1 MITGSRAMRGKTRS
15 PNNLRALIQRV
26 GVRRPPNP
34 DRRESKPMQNFFKRL
49 HWMDYVIL
57 AIVIVATYTITSR
70 VGGAL
75 NYEWRWDRIPNYIFR
90 YNDAEERWVANLLMQ
105 GLVSTIR
112 ISIYASVLALILG
125 VILGVARC
133 SANLTVRMLA
143 RTYLE
148 FLRNVPPV
156 VVIFIFFFFLSEQ
169 LIVAL
174 NMESWARG
182 IARQENNAVWTF
194 FFGDMRRFPQLISGV
209 IVLALFESAF
219 VGEIV
224 RAGIQS
230 IDKGQREAAR
240 SIGMSRFQEL
250 RYIVLPQALRKVLPP
265 MANQFITLV
274 KDSSLVSLISVQELT
289 FKTVELV
296 ASTRL
301 IFEAW
306 LAAAAFYFVICFGL
320 SLLFRRLENR

>member
-1 MITGSRAMRGKTRS
+1 MQK
-15 PNNLRALIQRV
+15 LI
-26 GVRRPPNP
+26 
-34 DRRESKPMQNFFKRL
+34 KRL
-49 HWMDYVIL
+49 HWMDLVIL
-57 AIVIVATYTITSR
+57 AVVIGLATVITVR
-70 VGGAL
+70 IGGAL
-75 NYEWRWDRIPNYIFR
+75 NYDWRWEKIPNYLYR
-90 YNDAEERWVANLLMQ
+90 YKESEDRWIANLLVQ
-105 GLVSTIR
+105 GLYATIR
-112 ISIYASVLALILG
+112 ISIYASILALILG
-125 VILGVARC
+125 VILGIARC
-133 SANLTVRMLA
+133 SANLTIRMLA

-169 LIVAL
+169 LISAL

-182 IARQENNAVWTF
+182 IARSDNNAVWTF
-194 FFGDMRRFPQLISGV
+194 LFGDMRRFPALISGV

-230 IDKGQREAAR
+230 VDKGQREAAR
-240 SIGMSRFQEL
+240 SIGMSTYQEL

-265 MANQFITLV
+265 LANQFISLI
-274 KDSSLVSLISVQELT
+274 KDSSLVSLISVPDLT
-289 FKTVELV
+289 FKTIELV

-306 LAAAAFYFVICFGL
+306 LTAAAFYFVICFGL
-320 SLLFRRLENR
+320 SMLFRRLEK

>member
-1 MITGSRAMRGKTRS
+1 M
-15 PNNLRALIQRV
+15 
-26 GVRRPPNP
+26 RPPHP
-34 DRRESKPMQNFFKRL
+34 TRQAKVSIMLNFFKRL
-49 HWMDYVIL
+49 HWIDYLIVAVVIATFVTIL
-57 AIVIVATYTITSR
+57 AR
-70 VGGAL
+70 VGGTL
-75 NYEWRWDRIPNYIFR
+75 NYDWRWEKIPNYIFR
-90 YNDAEERWVANLLMQ
+90 YRADEERWVANLLIQ
-105 GLVSTIR
+105 GLIATIR
-112 ISIYASVLALILG
+112 ISIYSSILALILG
-125 VILGVARC
+125 VILGVSRC
-133 SANLTVRMLA
+133 SSNLAVRMLA

-169 LIVAL
+169 LIAAL
-174 NMESWARG
+174 NMETWARS
-182 IARQENNAVWTF
+182 ITRQENNGVWEF
-194 FFGDMRRFPQLISGV
+194 FFGDMRRFPALISGI

-240 SIGMSRFQEL
+240 SIGMNQFQEL

-265 MANQFITLV
+265 MANQFISLI
-274 KDSSLVSLISVQELT
+274 KDSSLVSLISVPELT

-306 LAAAAFYFVICFGL
+306 IVAAAFYFVICFGL
-320 SLLFRRLENR
+320 SMLFRRLEKT